1 MNAGL
6 STSLLIKGALFTSEF
21 AHHKE
26 GSQAHFFIEVEA
38 AFSPE
43 KLSLSLKFASHK
55 WHARGHSL
63 DRGSPVSGK
72 RNHPLSLC
80 LSHTHSLSSW
90 LYLLSSVACLPN
102 LSKSVLHLSSFGV
115 NEGTPALHLS
125 FSLTRGL
132 LLDMSP
138 WSHIKSDNTWTV
150 QIEVPRGVSGYWSH
164 SS

>member
-1 MNAGL
+1 MPVCPLLCSLNELYSDPNLCTTKKAHKCTFSLRLRLLFLLKSCL
-6 STSLLIKGALFTSEF
+6 SHWNSLHINDMP
-21 AHHKE
+21 
-26 GSQAHFFIEVEA
+26 EA
-38 AFSPE
+38 IVLTGVAQWVANETTF
-43 KLSLSLKFASHK
+43 
-55 WHARGHSL
+55 
-63 DRGSPVSGK
+63 
-72 RNHPLSLC
+72 SLC

-115 NEGTPALHLS
+115 NEGTLALHLS

-150 QIEVPRGVSGYWSH
+150 QIEVPLGVSGYCSH